1 MNPFLPVPPNHS
13 WLRLVDLARGCLS
26 TVTLSTIS
34 ANPIGFSKAEPSWP
48 PSYEGNTMRIGRIG
62 DRGAEI
68 PVVFVDDTT
77 AIDVSSLVTDWS
89 RDTLSL
95 GAFDTV
101 STADLSDLPRVS
113 LAGKRIG
120 APVAR
125 PTKVICIGLNYRKH
139 AEETGADI
147 PGEPVVFMK
156 APDCVVGPNDDIEI
170 PPGSTKTDYEVELAI
185 VIGKRLRYAKNHQE
199 AKAAILGYTI
209 SQDVSEREWQT
220 ERGGQWDKGKAFP
233 TFNPCGPWIETD
245 PAFDPQKQAMSC
257 SVDGQVRQNSDTGDM
272 IFPVEEIVRYVS
284 NCMELFPGDIINT
297 GTPAGVAMGMKPPQ
311 YLQVGQVVET
321 TLAGIGTIRSRC
333 VDPVLS

>member
-1 MNPFLPVPPNHS
+1 
-13 WLRLVDLARGCLS
+13 
-26 TVTLSTIS
+26 
-34 ANPIGFSKAEPSWP
+34 
-48 PSYEGNTMRIGRIG
+48 MRIGRIG
-62 DRGAEI
+62 APGKEI
-68 PVVFVDDTT
+68 PVVFTSETT
-77 AIDVSSLVTDWS
+77 AIDLSSLVTDWS
-89 RDTLSL
+89 RDTLGQ
-95 GAFDTV
+95 GAFDKV
-101 STADLSDLPRVS
+101 RKADLSGLPEVT
-113 LAGKRIG
+113 LEGKRIG

-139 AEETGADI
+139 AEETGAAI
-147 PGEPVVFMK
+147 PSEPVVFMK
-156 APDCVVGPNDDIEI
+156 APDCVVGPFDDIEI

-199 AKAAILGYTI
+199 AKDAILGYTI

-245 PAFDPQKQAMSC
+245 PGFNPQNLAMSC
-257 SVDGQVRQNSDTGDM
+257 SVDGAVRQNSDTSDM

-311 YLQVGQVVET
+311 YLQVGHVVET
-321 TLAGIGTIRSRC
+321 TLAGLGTIRSRC